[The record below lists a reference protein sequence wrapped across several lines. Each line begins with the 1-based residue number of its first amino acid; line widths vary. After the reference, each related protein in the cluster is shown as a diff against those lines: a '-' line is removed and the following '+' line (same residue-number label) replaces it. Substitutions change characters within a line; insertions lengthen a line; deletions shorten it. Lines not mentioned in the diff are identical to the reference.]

1 MSQGAAFAPVIAW
14 WRGMATILVAEDS
27 ADLLRMICLV
37 LEGSG
42 HRVVP
47 ANDGMEA
54 VRLVREG
61 LRPDAFVS
69 DFRMPG
75 TTGFDTVMEIRHI
88 HPGLPCLIV
97 TGDEGLWRSAD
108 SLALLDIEVVR
119 KPFAVPHLVAAVT
132 RALTPEHATITG
144 RVVEHP
150 ATPPRP
156 TQATTD

>member
-1 MSQGAAFAPVIAW
+1 
-14 WRGMATILVAEDS
+14 MAKILVAEDH

-42 HRVVP
+42 HEVVP
-47 ANDGMEA
+47 ARDGTEA

-61 LRPDAFVS
+61 LRPDVFLS

-75 TTGFDTVMEIRHI
+75 TTGLDTVMEIRHL
-88 HPGLPCLIV
+88 HPDLPCLIV

-119 KPFAVPHLVAAVT
+119 KPFAVPHLVAAVS
-132 RALTPEHATITG
+132 RALAAQATITG
-144 RVVEHP
+144 HVIEHP
-150 ATPPRP
+150 STTHRAEPAT
-156 TQATTD
+156 AD

>member
-1 MSQGAAFAPVIAW
+1 
-14 WRGMATILVAEDS
+14 MATILVAEDHP
-27 ADLLRMICLV
+27 DLLRMICLV

-47 ANDGMEA
+47 ANDGVEA

-61 LRPDAFVS
+61 LRPDAFLS

-75 TTGFDTVMEIRHI
+75 TTGLDTVLEIRHL
-88 HPGLPCLIV
+88 HPELPCLIV

-119 KPFAVPHLVAAVT
+119 KPFAVPNLVAAVT
-132 RALTPEHATITG
+132 RALTTEHATITG
-144 RVVEHP
+144 RVIEHP
-150 ATPPRP
+150 STTQPAEHVAT
-156 TQATTD
+156 D

>member
-1 MSQGAAFAPVIAW
+1 
-14 WRGMATILVAEDS
+14 MATILVAEDS
-27 ADLLRMICLV
+27 PDLLRMICLV

-47 ANDGMEA
+47 AIDGVEA
-54 VRLVREG
+54 LRLVREG
-61 LRPDAFVS
+61 LCPDVLLS

-75 TTGFDTVMEIRHI
+75 TTGLDTIMEIRHL

-119 KPFAVPHLVAAVT
+119 KPFPVPKLLAAVA
-132 RALTPEHATITG
+132 RALTTQHATIAG
-144 RVVEHP
+144 RVIEHP
-150 ATPPRP
+150 STTHRAEHAAT
-156 TQATTD
+156 D

>member
-1 MSQGAAFAPVIAW
+1 
-14 WRGMATILVAEDS
+14 MATILVAEDH

-42 HRVVP
+42 HAVVP
-47 ANDGMEA
+47 TGDGA
-54 VRLVREG
+54 RAIRLVREG
-61 LRPDAFVS
+61 LRPDLFLS

-75 TTGFDTVMEIRHI
+75 TTGLDTVMEIRRL
-88 HPGLPCLIV
+88 HPDLPCLMV
-97 TGDEGLWRSAD
+97 TGDEGLWRSAG

-132 RALTPEHATITG
+132 RALAAGTTLAG

-150 ATPPRP
+150 TTSRPAERAT
-156 TQATTD
+156 AD

>member
-1 MSQGAAFAPVIAW
+1 
-14 WRGMATILVAEDS
+14 MATILVAEDS
-27 ADLLRMICLV
+27 TDLLRMIRLV

-47 ANDGMEA
+47 ANDGEEA

-61 LRPDAFVS
+61 LRPDVFLS

-75 TTGFDTVMEIRHI
+75 TTGLDTVMEVRHI
-88 HPGLPCLIV
+88 HPDMPCLIV
-97 TGDEGLWRSAD
+97 TGDEALWRSAD

-119 KPFAVPHLVAAVT
+119 KPFAVPHLIAAVA

-144 RVVEHP
+144 RVVGHP
-150 ATPPRP
+150 P
-156 TQATTD
+156 T

>member
-1 MSQGAAFAPVIAW
+1 
-14 WRGMATILVAEDS
+14 MAKILVAEDH

-42 HRVVP
+42 HAVVP
-47 ANDGMEA
+47 AGTGGEA
-54 VRLVREG
+54 
-61 LRPDAFVS
+61 LRPVLFVS

-75 TTGFDTVMEIRHI
+75 TTGLDTVMEIRHL

-97 TGDEGLWRSAD
+97 TGDESLWRSAD

-132 RALTPEHATITG
+132 RALAAQATITG
-144 RVVEHP
+144 HVVEHP
-150 ATPPRP
+150 ATTKP
-156 TQATTD
+156 TERATAD

>member
-1 MSQGAAFAPVIAW
+1 
-14 WRGMATILVAEDS
+14 MATILVAEDS

-47 ANDGMEA
+47 ANDGVEA

-61 LRPDAFVS
+61 LCPDVFLS

-75 TTGFDTVMEIRHI
+75 TTGLDSVMEVRHL

-97 TGDEGLWRSAD
+97 TGDESLWRSAD

-119 KPFAVPHLVAAVT
+119 KPFAVPHLIAAVT

-150 ATPPRP
+150 STPQRPR
-156 TQATTD
+156 QAAAD